1 MSVVQNP
8 ILNSDFPNPDIIRVG
23 HTYYMASTTMHFM
36 PGCDILRSFDLTHW
50 EPYGHV
56 YHTLGHTGAYMLDDD
71 QDLYGQGMWAPS
83 LRWHN
88 GRFHVL
94 FSANDTHTTHLF
106 TAEDARGPWRHHI
119 VQGFYHDPSL
129 LFDDGRVFIVHG
141 NTALRLTEMEVD
153 LSGPK
158 AGGLDRVLVQDL
170 PNQDLGYE
178 GSHLQ
183 RHDGRYYLFTCHF
196 ARGHRKTEDCFIAD
210 SLDGEFRG
218 RCILDDD
225 LGYHDQGVAQGG
237 MVDTPDGQWYAFM
250 FQDRGAL
257 GRTPVLMPMHFDTD
271 GMPVLGVNGRVP
283 AYVESAPSAEP
294 HHHYAPLNGNDDFRY
309 TPDSRGTVHLA
320 PYWQFNHT
328 PHDETWSVTARP
340 GAFRITTSRVSA
352 TMLRATNTLTQRTTG
367 PR

>member
-1 MSVVQNP
+1 
-8 ILNSDFPNPDIIRVG
+8 
-23 HTYYMASTTMHFM
+23 
-36 PGCDILRSFDLTHW
+36 
-50 EPYGHV
+50 
-56 YHTLGHTGAYMLDDD
+56 MLDDD

-196 ARGHRKTEDCFIAD
+196 ARDHRKTEDCFIAD

-225 LGYHDQGVAQGG
+225 LDTMTKVWRKVAWWTRPMANG
-237 MVDTPDGQWYAFM
+237 T
-250 FQDRGAL
+250 RSCS
-257 GRTPVLMPMHFDTD
+257 RTAGHWAGHPCSCRCISIRT
-271 GMPVLGVNGRVP
+271 
-283 AYVESAPSAEP
+283 AC
-294 HHHYAPLNGNDDFRY
+294 
-309 TPDSRGTVHLA
+309 
-320 PYWQFNHT
+320 PYW
-328 PHDETWSVTARP
+328 A
-340 GAFRITTSRVSA
+340 
-352 TMLRATNTLTQRTTG
+352 
-367 PR
+367 

>member
-1 MSVVQNP
+1 M
-8 ILNSDFPNPDIIRVG
+8 
-23 HTYYMASTTMHFM
+23 
-36 PGCDILRSFDLTHW
+36 
-50 EPYGHV
+50 
-56 YHTLGHTGAYMLDDD
+56 
-71 QDLYGQGMWAPS
+71 
-83 LRWHN
+83 
-88 GRFHVL
+88 
-94 FSANDTHTTHLF
+94 
-106 TAEDARGPWRHHI
+106 
-119 VQGFYHDPSL
+119 
-129 LFDDGRVFIVHG
+129 FIVHG

-250 FQDRGAL
+250 LGPRGIGQDTRAHADAFRY
-257 GRTPVLMPMHFDTD
+257 GRHARI
-271 GMPVLGVNGRVP
+271 GREW
-283 AYVESAPSAEP
+283 ASSGIRRKRAFCRTAPSLCA
-294 HHHYAPLNGNDDFRY
+294 A
-309 TPDSRGTVHLA
+309 
-320 PYWQFNHT
+320 
-328 PHDETWSVTARP
+328 
-340 GAFRITTSRVSA
+340 
-352 TMLRATNTLTQRTTG
+352 QR
-367 PR
+367 R

>member
-1 MSVVQNP
+1 MDGSPAIGRVAEIV
-8 ILNSDFPNPDIIRVG
+8 IAVERRIMMVRFGGRRAFDVCRNSPV
-23 HTYYMASTTMHFM
+23 HAQ
-36 PGCDILRSFDLTHW
+36 
-50 EPYGHV
+50 YGHAV
-56 YHTLGHTGAYMLDDD
+56 RLG
-71 QDLYGQGMWAPS
+71 
-83 LRWHN
+83 
-88 GRFHVL
+88 
-94 FSANDTHTTHLF
+94 
-106 TAEDARGPWRHHI
+106 
-119 VQGFYHDPSL
+119 
-129 LFDDGRVFIVHG
+129 
-141 NTALRLTEMEVD
+141 LTEMEVD

-257 GRTPVLMPMHFDTD
+257 GRTPVLMPMAH
-271 GMPVLGVNGRVP
+271 GRVHRP
-283 AYVESAPSAEP
+283 SVRTDPPPSRSAAVRCCRE
-294 HHHYAPLNGNDDFRY
+294 R
-309 TPDSRGTVHLA
+309 
-320 PYWQFNHT
+320 
-328 PHDETWSVTARP
+328 
-340 GAFRITTSRVSA
+340 
-352 TMLRATNTLTQRTTG
+352 
-367 PR
+367 